1 MKIATLALCLA
12 CSGASAQTVSLNGS
26 MGSDRALL
34 IIDGKPRAVA
44 VGSTVNGVKLLRL
57 DEGQS
62 QVDVGGNMMLLRIG
76 AAPGRVGEAKGG
88 SVGGRI
94 VLTAGLGGHFETT
107 GSINGRSVQ
116 FLVDTGATNVS
127 ISQGEADRIGLD
139 YRNAPRGMTATA
151 NGAVPIHYV
160 TLSAV
165 RVGDVEV
172 YQVPAVVFPAQLQAV
187 LLGNSFLS
195 RFQMK
200 RENDILVLEKRP

>member
-1 MKIATLALCLA
+1 MRFAALALCLA
-12 CSGASAQTVSLNGS
+12 CSAATAQTVSLNGS
-26 MGSDRALL
+26 MGADRALL

-57 DEGQS
+57 DEGQA
-62 QVDVGGNMMLLRIG
+62 QVDVGGNVMLLRIG

-88 SVGGRI
+88 SGGGRI

-107 GSINGRSVQ
+107 GSINGRPVQ

-139 YRNAPRGMTATA
+139 YRNSPRGMTSTA
-151 NGAVPIHYV
+151 NGAVPVHYV

-200 RENDILVLEKRP
+200 RDNDILVLEKRP

>member
-1 MKIATLALCLA
+1 
-12 CSGASAQTVSLNGS
+12 
-26 MGSDRALL
+26 
-34 IIDGKPRAVA
+34 
-44 VGSTVNGVKLLRL
+44 
-57 DEGQS
+57 
-62 QVDVGGNMMLLRIG
+62 
-76 AAPGRVGEAKGG
+76 
-88 SVGGRI
+88 

-151 NGAVPIHYV
+151 NGAVPVHYV

>member
-1 MKIATLALCLA
+1 
-12 CSGASAQTVSLNGS
+12 

-57 DEGQS
+57 DEGQA
-62 QVDVGGNMMLLRIG
+62 QVDVGGNVMLLRIG
-76 AAPGRVGEAKGG
+76 AAPGRVGEARGG
-88 SVGGRI
+88 SAGSRI

-160 TLSAV
+160 TLSSV

-172 YQVPAVVFPAQLQAV
+172 YQVPAVVFPAQLGAV